1 MTDQEQGGTPLGEM
15 QESPEVGSEF
25 ASEPRESAQ
34 EGDFQIDDLKLQ
46 MLRDR
51 LRSEQNLGAGVGA
64 GAVAALL
71 GAVLWAVLT
80 VVTGYQIGWMAVG
93 IGFLVGFAVRYF
105 GKGLD
110 TSFAVFGAVLSLAG
124 CVLGKVLSVYGFA
137 SKELG
142 IPLTEVLGRIEPGV
156 LFQILVDTFSPID
169 LLFYGIAVYE
179 GWKLSRRQLTQ
190 EELERLL
197 GETG

>member
-1 MTDQEQGGTPLGEM
+1 MSEQEVDGSQLGGMDDPAAGAEA
-15 QESPEVGSEF
+15 PSET
-25 ASEPRESAQ
+25 Q

-51 LRSEQNLGAGVGA
+51 LRSEQNLGAGTGA
-64 GAVAALL
+64 GAVAAVL

-80 VVTGYQIGWMAVG
+80 VLTGYQIGWMAVG

-105 GKGLD
+105 GKGVD
-110 TSFAVFGAVLSLAG
+110 TSFALVGAVLSLAG
-124 CVLGKVLSVYGFA
+124 CVFGNVLSVYGFA

-179 GWKLSRRQLTQ
+179 GWKLSQRRLTP

-197 GETG
+197 AETG

>member
-1 MTDQEQGGTPLGEM
+1 MTDRELGAM
-15 QESPEVGSEF
+15 GQTQDP
-25 ASEPRESAQ
+25 AARESEGTETGGQ
-34 EGDFQIDDLKLQ
+34 EGDFQIDEIKLQ

-64 GAVAALL
+64 GVVAALL

-80 VVTGYQIGWMAVG
+80 VLTGYQIGWMAVG
-93 IGFLVGFAVRYF
+93 IGFLVGLAVRYF
-105 GKGLD
+105 GKGVD
-110 TSFAVFGAVLSLAG
+110 TSFAVVGAVLSLAG
-124 CVLGKVLSVYGFA
+124 CVLGNVLSVYGFA

-142 IPLTEVLGRIEPGV
+142 IPLSEVFGRIEPGV
-156 LFQILVDTFSPID
+156 LFQILKDTFSPID

-179 GWKLSRRQLTQ
+179 GWKLSQRQLTQ
-190 EELERLL
+190 EELEQLL